1 MKHPLSQKLREKD
14 IILASGSPRRKEL
27 LTALGLD
34 FRVEPRFVEE
44 IYPEH
49 LQGAAI
55 AEYLAQIKASPFVP
69 TPNQIIITS
78 DTVVWHRGTSLAK
91 PVDAEEAKAMLM
103 SLSGDW
109 HEVISSLCIT
119 QAEEQWIGSASTR
132 VKFSALSRE
141 EIDFYIEYFKPF
153 DKAGAYGIQ
162 EWIGMVGIEEMVGS
176 YFNVVGLPV
185 HLLHQQL
192 SRL

>member
-1 MKHPLSQKLREKD
+1 MKHPLSEKLRGKD
-14 IILASGSPRRKEL
+14 LILASGSPRRKEL

-55 AEYLAQIKASPFVP
+55 AEYLAQIKASPFTP
-69 TPNQIIITS
+69 APNQIIITS
-78 DTVVWHRGTSLAK
+78 DTVVWHQGSSLAK
-91 PVDAEEAKAMLM
+91 PVDAEEARAMLL

-119 QAEEQWIGSASTR
+119 QAEEQWTGSASN
-132 VKFSALSRE
+132 
-141 EIDFYIEYFKPF
+141 
-153 DKAGAYGIQ
+153 AGQIRC
-162 EWIGMVGIEEMVGS
+162 
-176 YFNVVGLPV
+176 P
-185 HLLHQQL
+185 
-192 SRL
+192 